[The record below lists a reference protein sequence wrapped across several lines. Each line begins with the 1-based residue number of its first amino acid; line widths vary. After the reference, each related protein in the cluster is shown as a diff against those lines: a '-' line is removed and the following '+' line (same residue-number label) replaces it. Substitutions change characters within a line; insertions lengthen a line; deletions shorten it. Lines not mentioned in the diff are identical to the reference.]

1 MVYSKKRKQRRAYKR
16 KTRTHKRNARMNK
29 HIMKGGAKICQV
41 CGHSNPDNASDC
53 QYCSAL
59 FPPNEVVDGY
69 RASLA
74 EALFALYD
82 ENGDGQISFPEF
94 AALFAN
100 SPYSPHTGELLTD
113 EIQIAL
119 TQGDFDNIPYFQEY
133 FREKD
138 TGNNGYLDRDDFF
151 AMVESWHDNFIYILM
166 LNGAEAPNAGH
177 SEESPIGEEMDM
189 DFDSEDD
196 ELSQA
201 IAMSHISS
209 AAGGRAA
216 ARQAARASG
225 VECAPNGVGPIN
237 ENTRIVG
244 DVNFKSILQ
253 HLKEYSPREM
263 KEELGEDEA
272 DNRLEEIERAPA
284 CMEIH
289 KHFLT
294 MIRFNFFIDDL
305 IRIAGGDV
313 SRAINM
319 DRTFDTLERLMK
331 QGIDTYIE
339 TQRSHPGLL
348 GQIQYT
354 KEGLLFAL
362 DYLLHHDGS
371 RYPDDE
377 QYGAK
382 FYGLRRS
389 YAEGSILN
397 KPEYSMRRFVYLI
410 TKFLEKMNDLG
421 KAGKMIIQGYV
432 MNYLMLG
439 VGGYGHTLKTFYEAR
454 SRDGRVRM
462 APETRGGPRHIYAA
476 RCVAG
481 SYDIFVIALKTGI
494 TRPLTLFRSHP
505 ELNNPPVCANIA
517 DPGSDDELLSI
528 AMAESLNGNGA
539 RGAAPRGAAM
549 APLSEEDQLR
559 IAMAESLNGN
569 GSAAPGGRPSA
580 VETYQNDYKKQ
591 RQKLRD
597 TIRNDSM
604 TNFLSTHPNFTQD
617 QYEMAEAQA
626 INLADEEVPSPRPN
640 IPGIQPVIDDSDEE
654 LRQAINLSLAGNNLP
669 PVPPSALPR
678 QAVAPQAVAPPPVV
692 APPAVA
698 PPAVPP
704 SHPENYPEG
713 FVKPACFPWWDGR
726 TQSTVE
732 ISKELGKYIAKY
744 KTVREANA
752 NSVIPPSLPKFL
764 EYICSE
770 AETGDFRGSKATFLQ
785 RIAAG
790 LFATGGSDFSDPN
803 SESYAVAYVMDDPTS
818 GVWNVVS
825 ERIGGRKK
833 TQHSKNRKNNK
844 RTSLKKN
851 KK

>member
-1 MVYSKKRKQRRAYKR
+1 MVYSKKRKQQRAHKR
-16 KTRTHKRNARMNK
+16 KARTHKRNARVVK
-29 HIMKGGAKICQV
+29 RIMKGGAKICQM
-41 CGHSNPDNASDC
+41 CGESNPDNAIDC

-69 RASLA
+69 RTSLA

-82 ENGDGQISFPEF
+82 EDGDGQISFPEF

-100 SPYSPHTGELLTD
+100 SPYSPLTGELLTD

-133 FREKD
+133 FRTYD

-151 AMVESWHDNFIYILM
+151 AMVESWHDDFIYILM
-166 LNGAEAPNAGH
+166 LNGNEAPNDGH
-177 SEESPIGEEMDM
+177 SEESPIGEDM
-189 DFDSEDD
+189 DLDSEED

-201 IAMSHISS
+201 IALSLSSS
-209 AAGGRAA
+209 AAGGRPAV
-216 ARQAARASG
+216 RQAD
-225 VECAPNGVGPIN
+225 VECVPNGVGPIN

-263 KEELGEDEA
+263 KEELGDDEA
-272 DNRLEEIERAPA
+272 DNRLDEIERAPA

-313 SRAINM
+313 SRGINM

-331 QGIDTYIE
+331 QGIDTYID

-382 FYGLRRS
+382 FYGLRLS

-410 TKFLEKMNDLG
+410 TKFLEKMNDMG

-494 TRPLTLFRSHP
+494 TRPLTIFRSHP
-505 ELNNPPVCANIA
+505 ELNNPPICANIP
-517 DPGSDDELLSI
+517 DPDRSDSGSDDDLLSI
-528 AMAESLNGNGA
+528 AIADSLNA
-539 RGAAPRGAAM
+539 TGAASV
-549 APLSEEDQLR
+549 PLSEEDQLR
-559 IAMAESLNGN
+559 IAMAESLNMPRSGAPVSRAPVSRAPV
-569 GSAAPGGRPSA
+569 SAAPIRAS
-580 VETYQNDYKKQ
+580 QNDFKVQ

-604 TNFLSTHPNFTQD
+604 TNFLSTNPDFTQE

-640 IPGIQPVIDDSDEE
+640 IRGTQPVVDDSDEE
-654 LRQAINLSLAGNNLP
+654 LRQAINMSLAGSNVPPAANALP
-669 PVPPSALPR
+669 PVPPA
-678 QAVAPQAVAPPPVV
+678 A
-692 APPAVA
+692 
-698 PPAVPP
+698 PAVPP
-704 SHPENYPEG
+704 NHPENYPEG
-713 FVKPACFPWWDGR
+713 FVKPACFPWWDG
-726 TQSTVE
+726 TTKSTVE

-770 AETGDFRGSKATFLQ
+770 AETGDFRGSKAAFLQ

-790 LFATGGSDFSDPN
+790 LFATGGSDFSDAN

-833 TQHSKNRKNNK
+833 TQHSKNRKNK
-844 RTSLKKN
+844 RTSMKKN